1 MCKYRPE
8 IKKKFSLTYEGDS
21 ICSLTENNTLKDKPC
36 SYKNS
41 STAALPTA
49 PHQGSIFYV
58 QNLQI
63 SQPHFLWFYKLP
75 PSARFWNF
83 LVQFFPQLEGNF
95 MNWDVKY
102 RPLMVF

>member
-63 SQPHFLWFYKLP
+63 SQPHFLWFYKLSQVGGYVRVQSIPLP
-75 PSARFWNF
+75 PGKVHLNYLEWN
-83 LVQFFPQLEGNF
+83 
-95 MNWDVKY
+95 
-102 RPLMVF
+102 RPH